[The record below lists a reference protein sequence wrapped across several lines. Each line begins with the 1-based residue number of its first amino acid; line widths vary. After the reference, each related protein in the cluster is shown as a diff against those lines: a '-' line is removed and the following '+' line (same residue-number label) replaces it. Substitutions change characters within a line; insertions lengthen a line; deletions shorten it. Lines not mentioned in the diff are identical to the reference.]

1 MCSSAD
7 GVAGVTGS
15 PGRIQN
21 SGNQG
26 SGVEGLEVTVKE
38 KRLLWDSK

>member
-7 GVAGVTGS
+7 GIAGVTGS

-26 SGVEGLEVTVKE
+26 SGVEGLEVTVK
-38 KRLLWDSK
+38 KRLLWDSQ